1 MVKLKISNLDGQLL
15 LLLVLGLGSE
25 LQDALL
31 HEVHLGGFEE
41 IFVFFLLNIV
51 HLVLDCLQLLEQEI
65 HLLIVSRALPHP
77 SHPLAR
83 STGRCFQL
91 LQLFTKIRNPG
102 FILLNLF
109 HLVMMMLMVMIM
121 VMMMIFSTSSWLMC
135 LLSCS
140 I

>member
-1 MVKLKISNLDGQLL
+1 MVRLKISTSNLDGQLL

-31 HEVHLGGFEE
+31 HEVHLGGFGD
-41 IFVFFLLNIV
+41 IFVFFLLDIL

-65 HLLIVSRALPHP
+65 YLLAVSRTLPHP

-91 LQLFTKIRNPG
+91 LQLFTKIRNP
-102 FILLNLF
+102 
-109 HLVMMMLMVMIM
+109 
-121 VMMMIFSTSSWLMC
+121 
-135 LLSCS
+135 
-140 I
+140 

>member
-1 MVKLKISNLDGQLL
+1 MKISTSNLDGQLL

-31 HEVHLGGFEE
+31 HEVHLGGFGD
-41 IFVFFLLNIV
+41 IFVFFLLDIL

-65 HLLIVSRALPHP
+65 HLLIVSRTLPHP

-109 HLVMMMLMVMIM
+109 HLVMIMMMIKM
-121 VMMMIFSTSSWLMC
+121 MMMIFSTSSWLMC

>member
-1 MVKLKISNLDGQLL
+1 MVRLKISTSNLDGQLL

-31 HEVHLGGFEE
+31 HEVHLGGFGD
-41 IFVFFLLNIV
+41 IFFLLLNIV

-109 HLVMMMLMVMIM
+109 HLVMMMLMVMIK
-121 VMMMIFSTSSWLMC
+121 MMMIFSTSSWLMC